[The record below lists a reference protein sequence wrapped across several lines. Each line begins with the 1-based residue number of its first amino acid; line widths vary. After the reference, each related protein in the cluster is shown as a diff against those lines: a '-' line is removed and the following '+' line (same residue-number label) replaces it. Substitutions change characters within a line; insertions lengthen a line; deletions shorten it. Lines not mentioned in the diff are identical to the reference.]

1 MEMVVVHPAY
11 WRRGHGGR
19 LVRWGIDLA
28 NLDKVC
34 QGVIAAEMGKSLYL
48 SLGYEELEDLHLEG
62 VHVSAM
68 QYHVKSGSA
77 VKRLLSRVARL
88 RPHIPM
94 PVPAVVPR
102 LLQVC
107 QRVRQSLLCCGN
119 STGSFFEKEKDSSV
133 LDHQDKGKACDR
145 STLSL
150 STGMR

>member
-1 MEMVVVHPAY
+1 MVVVHPAY

-77 VKRLLSRVARL
+77 VKRLLSRVTRL

-94 PVPAVVPR
+94 PVPGVAPR
-102 LLQVC
+102 LRQVC
-107 QRVRQSLLCCGN
+107 HRVRQSLLCCGY
-119 STGSFFEKEKDSSV
+119 STENFVAKEKNSV
-133 LDHQDKGKACDR
+133 LDHRDKGKAWDR

-150 STGMR
+150 ATGMR